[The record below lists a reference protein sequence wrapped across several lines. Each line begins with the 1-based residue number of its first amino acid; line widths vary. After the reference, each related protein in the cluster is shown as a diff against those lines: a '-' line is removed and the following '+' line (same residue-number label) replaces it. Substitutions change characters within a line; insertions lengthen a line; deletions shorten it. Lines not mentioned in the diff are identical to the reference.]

1 MDVSRARKEIR
12 LPPKTGVPLSISGSL
27 TIPIVFRLGPH
38 TKECPI
44 PSGRF
49 IIRASYEAT
58 PESHLQA
65 LIERDRQAAARN
77 PTTTETPN
85 MISKHRILGITAILC
100 GASLTPLLAQSGS
113 PAVATGQREIL
124 LQTTQSW
131 NGKPYTHYPTGQPQL
146 TTLMVTIAPH
156 TALPWHTHPFP
167 NSVYVLSGT
176 LTLHDRDSG
185 KTLVV
190 HQGQAVGESV
200 DDVHRGESG
209 DEPTVLLITYAG
221 TPGVPTSVPAKGE
234 KAEY

>member
-1 MDVSRARKEIR
+1 MVSK
-12 LPPKTGVPLSISGSL
+12 
-27 TIPIVFRLGPH
+27 
-38 TKECPI
+38 C
-44 PSGRF
+44 
-49 IIRASYEAT
+49 
-58 PESHLQA
+58 
-65 LIERDRQAAARN
+65 
-77 PTTTETPN
+77 
-85 MISKHRILGITAILC
+85 RILGAVAIFYATSLTAIVAQN
-100 GASLTPLLAQSGS
+100 GSLSVES
-113 PAVATGQREIL
+113 GQREIL

-131 NGKPYTHYPTGQPQL
+131 NAKPYTHYPKGQPQL
-146 TTLMVTIAPH
+146 TTLKVTIAPH

-176 LTLHDRDSG
+176 LTLRDRDSG

-221 TPGVPTSVPAKGE
+221 TPGVPTSIPAKGE